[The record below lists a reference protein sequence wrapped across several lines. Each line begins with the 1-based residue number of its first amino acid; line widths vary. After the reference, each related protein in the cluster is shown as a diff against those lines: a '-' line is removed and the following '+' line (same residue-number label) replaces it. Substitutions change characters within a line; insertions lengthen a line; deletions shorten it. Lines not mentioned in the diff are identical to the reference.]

1 MPDYETLK
9 SEEYK
14 YGNNFI
20 EIARKK
26 VKAEQA
32 EFISISKGFYT
43 QTGEKRY
50 KGGIGF
56 PDDPKLGEFFV
67 RCMTEFCVKAPHS
80 EPSTE

>member
-1 MPDYETLK
+1 MEQRRNKMPDYETIK
-9 SEEYK
+9 AEEYK

-26 VKAEQA
+26 VEGT
-32 EFISISKGFYT
+32 EFISLSKGFYT

-56 PDDPKLGEFFV
+56 PDDAELKNFL
-67 RCMTEFCVKAPHS
+67 VKNLQ
-80 EPSTE
+80 EI